1 MKKDLLYSKRLARGD
16 GMKPSG
22 YQLRTLSKLNVERI
36 VHVGWNTMN
45 HRPCFWLIFTGIG
58 GRDYFY
64 LSKGEVGESQWIS
77 IATEFKS
84 FHIQTGV
91 VDVSM

>member
-1 MKKDLLYSKRLARGD
+1 
-16 GMKPSG
+16 
-22 YQLRTLSKLNVERI
+22 
-36 VHVGWNTMN
+36 MN